1 MKYPLVYG
9 SIAGAII
16 ILASSIIFT
25 VTQGLHS
32 TSPLLGYLVM
42 LVALSMIFVGV
53 KRYRDVERGGTIR
66 FGPALGVGLG
76 IAAVAA
82 VIYVIAWEIT
92 FAALGGDFIAEYT
105 AVMAREMQAAGSS
118 QAEIQAKVAEMQAF
132 GESYANPLVRIPFT
146 FIEIAPVGIVVALVS
161 ALILRNPRVL
171 PARGAA

>member
-16 ILASSIIFT
+16 IAASTIIFA
-25 VTQGLHS
+25 VAQGLHT

-53 KRYRDVERGGTIR
+53 KRYRDVERGGVIK
-66 FGPALGVGLG
+66 FGPALAMGLG

-82 VIYVIAWEIT
+82 IIYVIAWEIT
-92 FAALGGDFIAEYT
+92 FATMGGDFIAAYSE
-105 AVMAREMQAAGSS
+105 VMAREMQAAGSS

-132 GESYANPLVRIPFT
+132 GESYANPLVRIPMT
-146 FIEIAPVGIVVALVS
+146 FIEIAPVGTVVALVS
-161 ALILRNPRVL
+161 ALILRNPRAL
-171 PARGAA
+171 PARVA

>member
-1 MKYPLVYG
+1 MRYPLVYG

-16 ILASSIIFT
+16 IIASSIMFALF
-25 VTQGLHS
+25 QGLHS

-66 FGPALGVGLG
+66 FGAALGLGLG

-92 FAALGGDFIAEYT
+92 FAAMGGDFIAEYS
-105 AVMAREMQAAGSS
+105 AVMAREMEAAGSS
-118 QAEIQAKVAEMQAF
+118 QAEIHAKVAEMSAF
-132 GESYANPLVRIPFT
+132 AESYANPLVRIPLT
-146 FIEIAPVGIVVALVS
+146 FIEIAPVGIIVALVS
-161 ALILRNPRVL
+161 AAILRNPRVL
-171 PARGAA
+171 PPQRA